1 MAPLTRFTLK
11 AALALAIVAAL
22 IAPLPASA
30 QTLYGS
36 ITGTVTD
43 QQGAA
48 IPGATVT
55 ATNTGTGLKV
65 EAVTDANGAYT
76 FRNLLPGIYDL
87 NASLEGFRALNQ
99 TGLRGLRRQPRPRG
113 PEARGRR
120 SGRDRERG
128 QRDDAPA
135 DGEGRPQH
143 RAHVE
148 GDRQPPAQ
156 PVPELPDS

>member
-55 ATNTGTGLKV
+55 ATNTGTGLRV
-65 EAVTDANGAYT
+65 NAVTDANGSYT
-76 FRNLLPGIYDL
+76 FRNLPPGVYDL
-87 NASLEGFRALNQ
+87 QRLA
-99 TGLRGLRRQPRPRG
+99 RGLPRARTRR
-113 PEARGRR
+113 ACA
-120 SGRDRERG
+120 S
-128 QRDDAPA
+128 
-135 DGEGRPQH
+135 
-143 RAHVE
+143 
-148 GDRQPPAQ
+148 PPAT
-156 PVPELPDS
+156 PSAWT

>member
-43 QQGAA
+43 QQGAP

-55 ATNTGTGLKV
+55 ATNTAPLAADDV
-65 EAVTDANGAYT
+65 YATDEDVPLVVPAGSGVLAN
-76 FRNLLPGIYDL
+76 D
-87 NASLEGFRALNQ
+87 S
-99 TGLRGLRRQPRPRG
+99 
-113 PEARGRR
+113 
-120 SGRDRERG
+120 D
-128 QRDDAPA
+128 A
-135 DGEGRPQH
+135 DGKSNI
-143 RAHVE
+143 
-148 GDRQPPAQ
+148 D
-156 PVPELPDS
+156 ELKAGANPGAK